1 MISTFV
7 PIALAAAAVLLPALV
22 TSMPEHAKRYRD
34 NANQISQHHRAAA
47 RSGEATTAVDEPS
60 HEVVIYE
67 ETYPYNPAEYLE
79 PGTSA
84 QDYYPQHY
92 NHLYQVQPKETRVDR
107 NDNRRV
113 FLGGLGVSVL
123 DPHALRATVSPSQRS
138 QSRRRREA
146 AAVAHPR
153 IFTDIDSVNPAVLAG
168 IVAFM
173 IGVVFIGGVAL
184 KIYAVQQLF
193 QAKLDF
199 IENAIDAKQALITPN
214 LERLIEAKLGIKVF
228 VLEGILGL
236 LNAQRDLTGGL
247 GGEVAN
253 IEADLGQFAG
263 VAQFLC
269 ELVEANSGI
278 DCP

>member
-1 MISTFV
+1 MISS
-7 PIALAAAAVLLPALV
+7 AAVVLIAVAVVASPVLV
-22 TSMPEHAKRYRD
+22 SSMPEHAKRYRNNVND
-34 NANQISQHHRAAA
+34 ISQHHALS
-47 RSGEATTAVDEPS
+47 RSGDTEDPTQ
-60 HEVVIYE
+60 EVVIYE
-67 ETYPYNPAEYLE
+67 ETYPYPAEYDQQ
-79 PGTSA
+79 

-92 NHLYQVQPKETRVDR
+92 NYQYQQRPGTNPNDR
-107 NDNRRV
+107 TDNRRV
-113 FLGGLGVSVL
+113 FFGGAALSVL
-123 DPHALRATVSPSQRS
+123 DPHALRATVTPLSSSARK
-138 QSRRRREA
+138 RRQKREIS
-146 AAVAHPR
+146 PR
-153 IFTDIDSVNPAVLAG
+153 IFTDVNSVNPAVVAG
-168 IVAFM
+168 IIAFM
-173 IGVVFIGGVAL
+173 IGVVFIGGIAL

-199 IENAIDAKQALITPN
+199 VENAIDAKQALITPN

-253 IEADLGQFAG
+253 IESDLGQFAG
-263 VAQFLC
+263 VAKFLC

>member
-1 MISTFV
+1 MISS
-7 PIALAAAAVLLPALV
+7 AVLMAMAV
-22 TSMPEHAKRYRD
+22 ATSVMSVSAAPEHAKRYRN
-34 NANQISQHHRAAA
+34 NANDISS
-47 RSGEATTAVDEPS
+47 RSGDSFAGLSSPIAPTEDPAQ
-60 HEVVIYE
+60 EVVIYE
-67 ETYPYNPAEYLE
+67 ETYPYPAAEYQ
-79 PGTSA
+79 PN
-84 QDYYPQHY
+84 DYYPQHY
-92 NHLYQVQPKETRVDR
+92 NYQYHQQPGGTKADR
-107 NDNRRV
+107 AEDRI
-113 FLGGLGVSVL
+113 FFTGGFGIL
-123 DPHALRATVSPSQRS
+123 DPHALQATVTPPSSSSSSRKRRQKRAISPRLF
-138 QSRRRREA
+138 A
-146 AAVAHPR
+146 DADN
-153 IFTDIDSVNPAVLAG
+153 FNPAVLAG

-173 IGVVFIGGVAL
+173 IGVVFIGGIAL

-253 IEADLGQFAG
+253 IESDLGQFAG
-263 VAQFLC
+263 VAKFLC